1 MSKIN
6 DNFGYGDITSC
17 CDSQPYF
24 GIEWW
29 LVGDWQNSSFVY
41 QTAGLNYFV
50 FFMNFM
56 IAYSLLN
63 GELFSSEGFWSRSVL
78 QRYNFS
84 KVLVNLGSFLSISK
98 IAFSSP

>member
-1 MSKIN
+1 MTILATA
-6 DNFGYGDITSC
+6 TSHLAVIHNC
-17 CDSQPYF
+17 IWVLS
-24 GIEWW
+24 GGW
-29 LVGDWQNSSFVY
+29 LETGRILLLYTKLLGSTILF
-41 QTAGLNYFV
+41 

-63 GELFSSEGFWSRSVL
+63 GELFSSEGFWSRSML

-84 KVLVNLGSFLSISK
+84 KVLVYLGSFLSISK